1 MKTLKEITLEMAH
14 HDIQDMSVAQAQDF
28 IERLVENHSLMSQP
42 ELMSVEVNLTHP
54 PHWLSRAHLAQDV
67 ISPIDVP
74 SHTNSA
80 MDGYAFLM
88 PKSKQTLKL
97 KVAGLASA
105 GHPFVGEIKAGECI
119 KIMTGAVLPQGLD
132 TVVAQEMV
140 TQEGDCVEFD
150 LTKLNAGDNR
160 RLQGEDLPKGGV
172 ALKKGQRLNAACLGL
187 LASLGLKSV
196 QVIKP
201 LRVAIFSTGDEIK
214 AVGSYLLDGQIY
226 DSNRPTLMA
235 LVNTLGAEV
244 IDMGICPDDPLELE
258 KVFTQACQSAQVI
271 ITSAGVSAGERDFTK
286 ELMTKMGEVV
296 FWHIAMRPGRPMA
309 VGRLAD
315 TLLFGLP
322 GNPVAVMVTFLALVR
337 PALLKLMGAKDSHL
351 IRQKAVSLE
360 HIRKKPGRTEYQRGV
375 SVMQDNGELSVKLSG
390 SQGSG
395 ILSSMVNGNCLV
407 VLPHEQGDVQVG
419 QAVEIWPLD
428 GLI

>member
-1 MKTLKEITLEMAH
+1 MKTLRELTLEMAH
-14 HDIQDMSVAQAQDF
+14 HDPQDMSVAQAQDF
-28 IERLVENHSLMSQP
+28 IERLVKTHPSLSHP

-54 PHWLSRAHLAQDV
+54 PHWLARAHLAQDV

-74 SHTNSA
+74 AHNNSA

-88 PKSKQTLKL
+88 PHSKGKVKL

-105 GHPFVGEIKAGECI
+105 GHPFWGELKAGECI
-119 KIMTGAVLPQGLD
+119 KIMTGALLPLGLD

-187 LASLGLKSV
+187 LASLGLERV

-201 LRVAIFSTGDEIK
+201 LKVAIFSTGDEIK
-214 AVGSYLLDGQIY
+214 AVGSPLLDGQIY

-235 LVNTLGAEV
+235 LLNTLGAEV
-244 IDMGICPDDPLELE
+244 MDMGICPDDPQELE
-258 KVFTQACQSAQVI
+258 KIFTKACQSAQVI

-296 FWHIAMRPGRPMA
+296 FWHISMRPGRPMA

-322 GNPVAVMVTFLALVR
+322 GNPVAVMVTFLAFVR

-375 SVMQDNGELSVKLSG
+375 SVVQDNGELTVRLSG

-407 VLPHEQGDVQVG
+407 VLPHEQGDVQAG
-419 QAVEIWPLD
+419 DSVEIWPLD